1 MDKQS
6 LNELSI
12 LQVLNKIYQKLEVIS
27 ENMGIQD
34 IPVKQ
39 NVEPILHSKEEFDKL
54 VNEVKQ
60 SGKSLSDAQQQ
71 FLDSIIN
78 FCKEKKYVT
87 AKQFSAIEKMK

>member
-12 LQVLNKIYQKLEVIS
+12 LQVLNQIYKKLELIS

-34 IPVKQ
+34 KPVKQ

-54 VNEVKQ
+54 K
-60 SGKSLSDAQQQ
+60 
-71 FLDSIIN
+71 
-78 FCKEKKYVT
+78 
-87 AKQFSAIEKMK
+87 